1 MAFGF
6 AEKEIGRRRE
16 LIEPCLLFM
25 RRIIQKRKYAY
36 LFSGLLLGAS
46 IAMVAMWGL
55 NFGIDFKGGT
65 LMEVQ
70 FSQDPAPQTQ
80 EVQTALSDLSLQ
92 SLTLQPTEN
101 RGMFIRY
108 LASDENANDQV
119 LAKLQGLD
127 PAMVQLRTDFI
138 GGSVSE
144 QIKKNAF
151 MGIVLSILGIAIYI
165 AWAFRRVSGVV
176 TSWDYGWGAVIA
188 LAHDI
193 IIVIGLFAFLGKFY
207 GVEVGVPFI
216 AALLTILGYSVNDTI
231 VVYDRVRENL
241 MRSSKKVDFENIV
254 NRSLNETMGRS
265 INTSMTV
272 IITLVAIVLFGG
284 DSIRYFGVALLAG
297 VVFGTYSSIYIA
309 SALLVSRYNMKTL
322 K

>member
-1 MAFGF
+1 MV
-6 AEKEIGRRRE
+6 GRTEETTRRIITGTAM
-16 LIEPCLLFM
+16 L
-25 RRIIQKRKYAY
+25 RIIQKRKYAY
-36 LFSGLLLGAS
+36 FFSGMLLVVS
-46 IAMVAMWGL
+46 IAMVAWWGL
-55 NFGIDFKGGT
+55 KLGIDFKGGT

-70 FSQDPAPQTQ
+70 FSQDPVPSAP
-80 EVQTALSDLSLQ
+80 EVQERLSELNLQ

-101 RGMFIRY
+101 RGMLLRY
-108 LASDENANDQV
+108 LASDESANDLV
-119 LAKLQGLD
+119 LAQLQSLD
-127 PAMVQLRTDFI
+127 PGMIQLRTDFI

-144 QIKKNAF
+144 QIRKNAF
-151 MGIVLSILGIAIYI
+151 LGIVLSVLGIAIYI

-207 GVEVGVPFI
+207 DVEIGVPFI

-241 MRSSKKVDFENIV
+241 VRSSQKVDFENIV
-254 NRSLNETMGRS
+254 NRSLNETLGRS

-272 IITLVAIVLFGG
+272 IITLVAIVMFGG
-284 DSIRYFGVALLAG
+284 ESIRYFGVALLAG
-297 VVFGTYSSIYIA
+297 VVFGTYSSVYIA
-309 SALLVSRYNMKTL
+309 SALLVTRFKMKT
-322 K
+322 

>member
-1 MAFGF
+1 M
-6 AEKEIGRRRE
+6 
-16 LIEPCLLFM
+16 LQ
-25 RRIIQKRKYAY
+25 IIQKRKYAY
-36 LFSGLLLGAS
+36 ALSAIFTGVS
-46 IAMVAMWGL
+46 IVFIVLWGL
-55 NFGIDFKGGT
+55 RLGIDFKGGT

-70 FSQDPAPQTQ
+70 FVVDPVPTTS
-80 EVQTALSDLSLQ
+80 EVQGSLVDLSLQ

-101 RGMFIRY
+101 KGMFIRY

-119 LAKLQGLD
+119 VAKLQSLD
-127 PAMVQLRTDFI
+127 PEMKQLRTDFI

-151 MGIVLSILGIAIYI
+151 TGIVLSIIGIALYI

-176 TSWDYGWGAVIA
+176 TSWEYGLGAVIA

-193 IIVIGLFAFLGKFY
+193 IIVIGLFAILGKFY
-207 GVEVGVPFI
+207 DVEIGVPFI

-241 MRSSKKVDFENIV
+241 MRSSHKEDFENIV
-254 NRSLNETMGRS
+254 NRSLNETLGRS

-272 IITLVAIVLFGG
+272 IITLIAIVLFGG
-284 DSIRYFGVALLAG
+284 ESIKYFGVALLAG
-297 VVFGTYSSIYIA
+297 VVFGTYSSVYIA
-309 SALLVSRYNMKTL
+309 SALLVSRYKMKTG

>member
-1 MAFGF
+1 M
-6 AEKEIGRRRE
+6 
-16 LIEPCLLFM
+16 LQ
-25 RRIIQKRKYAY
+25 IIQKRKYAY
-36 LFSGLLLGAS
+36 LFSSLLLGAS
-46 IAMVAMWGL
+46 IAMVALWGL
-55 NFGIDFKGGT
+55 KLGIDFKGGT
-65 LMEVQ
+65 LMEIQ
-70 FSQDPAPQTQ
+70 FSQDPVPSAQD
-80 EVQTALSDLSLQ
+80 VQGSLSELSLQ
-92 SLTLQPTEN
+92 SLTIQPTEN
-101 RGMFIRY
+101 RGMLLRY

-119 LAKLQGLD
+119 LAKLQSVD
-127 PAMVQLRTDFI
+127 PGMIQLRTDFI

-151 MGIVLSILGIAIYI
+151 TGIVLSILGIALYI
-165 AWAFRRVSGVV
+165 AWAFRRVLGVV

-207 GVEVGVPFI
+207 DVEIGVPFI

-241 MRSSKKVDFENIV
+241 MRSSNKIDFENIV
-254 NRSLNETMGRS
+254 NRSLNETLGRS

-284 DSIRYFGVALLAG
+284 ESIRYFGVALLAG

-309 SALLVSRYNMKTL
+309 SALLVTRYKMKTRL
-322 K
+322 SGK

>member
-1 MAFGF
+1 ML
-6 AEKEIGRRRE
+6 K
-16 LIEPCLLFM
+16 
-25 RRIIQKRKYAY
+25 IIQKRKYAY
-36 LFSGLLLGAS
+36 LISAVLTTVS
-46 IAMVAMWGL
+46 IVFVMMWGL
-55 NFGIDFKGGT
+55 RLGIDFKGGT

-70 FSQDPAPQTQ
+70 FAIDPVPQVAD
-80 EVQTALSDLSLQ
+80 VQTSLSELSLQ
-92 SLTLQPTEN
+92 SLTIQPTEN
-101 RGMFIRY
+101 KGMFIRY
-108 LASDENANDQV
+108 LASDEAANEQV
-119 LAKLQGLD
+119 LAKLTGLD
-127 PAMVQLRTDFI
+127 PDIKQLRTDFI

-144 QIKKNAF
+144 QIKRNAF
-151 MGIVLSILGIAIYI
+151 TGTLLSLVGIALYI

-176 TSWDYGWGAVIA
+176 TSWEYGLGAIIA

-193 IIVIGLFAFLGKFY
+193 IIVVGLFAFLGKYY

-241 MRSSKKVDFENIV
+241 MRTSKKEDFEGIV

-272 IITLVAIVLFGG
+272 IITLIAIVLFGG
-284 DSIRYFGVALLAG
+284 ESIRYFGVALLAG

-309 SALLVSRYNMKTL
+309 SALLVSRYNMKTS